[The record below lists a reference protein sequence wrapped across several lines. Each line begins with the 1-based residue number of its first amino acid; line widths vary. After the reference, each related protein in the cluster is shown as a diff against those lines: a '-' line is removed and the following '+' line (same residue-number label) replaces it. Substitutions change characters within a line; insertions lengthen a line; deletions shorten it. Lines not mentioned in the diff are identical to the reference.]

1 MYARK
6 NEQPKEELDSLQLR
20 VAEIAQLLSKNNKAM
35 ATSQTQ
41 LTQMVELLQHSFT
54 CYDQLE
60 FIHST
65 QSQAKVINLKKC
77 NRRTIRNLKLFRKQ
91 SSSYKSSKASPL
103 VSAWQKKQQ
112 PDNISHQIFRPFRGQ
127 SESK

>member
-65 QSQAKVINLKKC
+65 QSQADNAPPE
-77 NRRTIRNLKLFRKQ
+77 RRK
-91 SSSYKSSKASPL
+91 
-103 VSAWQKKQQ
+103 
-112 PDNISHQIFRPFRGQ
+112 
-127 SESK
+127 